1 MIEEYNELNTTLEI
15 LGLNKIKEEL
25 SKNLDK
31 NIFDNSQLIPF
42 LNYMFKQEKEFR
54 DKRAKEINISISNFP
69 YKKCIDDFDFDFQPG
84 LSKSKIMD
92 LMTLRFIS
100 NKENIIFAGLPG
112 TGKTM
117 LSTCIGIEA
126 ASNRISTYFISC
138 SKLLTELNKAHLEN
152 RLEKRLKQFNK
163 YKLLI
168 IDELGFLP
176 ISKEDANLLFQL
188 ISLRYESKSTIITTN
203 IDFSKWGETLHDS
216 LIATA
221 ILDRLLHHCTVIN
234 IDGPSYRTKDIN
246 NV

>member
-31 NIFDNSQLIPF
+31 NVFDNSQLIPF

-54 DKRAKEINISISNFP
+54 DNRAKEINISISNFP

-126 ASNRISTYFISC
+126 ASNRISTYFIPC

>member
-54 DKRAKEINISISNFP
+54 DKRAKEINISVSNFP

-126 ASNRISTYFISC
+126 ASNRISTYFIPC

>member
-31 NIFDNSQLIPF
+31 NVFDNSQLIPF

-100 NKENIIFAGLPG
+100 NKENVIFAGLPG

-126 ASNRISTYFISC
+126 ASNRISTYFIPC